1 MKEYKI
7 IIKRTKVN
15 EIYVMADSRKEA
27 IRKVQSTIDNSTLLD
42 NNVMNKVKDK
52 IEIKTKYVNE

>member
-42 NNVMNKVKDK
+42 NNIMNKVKDK